1 LKMMNSCNSK
11 LANNKCSQSSPTV
24 IASSNLHLVSNPALD
39 YWLLLQTCTF
49 RQQPAPKQLQ
59 HKRVEL
65 NLRKQ
70 RQWFLL
76 DVLNSAGGVKIRQQE
91 LRIRGLLA
99 FCLHIP
105 RVILLFL
112 RWKSIIRC
120 TTTTC
125 CSDVGT
131 RFWEE
136 AILHIISRFSSLC
149 GPAWQVSKDFLY
161 LLVKLDQKSIY
172 HKLWHVS

>member
-1 LKMMNSCNSK
+1 
-11 LANNKCSQSSPTV
+11 
-24 IASSNLHLVSNPALD
+24 
-39 YWLLLQTCTF
+39 
-49 RQQPAPKQLQ
+49 
-59 HKRVEL
+59 VEL

-70 RQWFLL
+70 CQWFFL
-76 DVLNSAGGVKIRQQE
+76 DVSNSAGGVKIRQQE
-91 LRIRGLLA
+91 LRIWGLLT

-105 RVILLFL
+105 RFILLFL

-120 TTTTC
+120 TTTTH

-149 GPAWQVSKDFLY
+149 GAAWQVKKIFTYLSSWTKNQFISNYGTCHNHDHSKWTMKNYCFS
-161 LLVKLDQKSIY
+161 KKSVYNSKNVEINDWD
-172 HKLWHVS
+172 HNTFTRK